1 MTEVNMGEL
10 KLKAIDLFK
19 NNPDKVGIQLL
30 QRKLGIGVIK
40 ANKILYILEDEG
52 VISEY
57 KDGCRKLL
65 I

>member
-19 NNPDKVGIQLL
+19 NNPDKVEIQLL
-30 QRKLGIGVIK
+30 QRKLDIGVIK
-40 ANKILYILEDEG
+40 ANKILYDLEDEG

>member
-1 MTEVNMGEL
+1 MTEVNMDEL

-19 NNPDKVGIQLL
+19 NNPDKVEIQLL
-30 QRKLGIGVIK
+30 QRKLDIGVIK
-40 ANKILYILEDEG
+40 ANKILYDLEDEG